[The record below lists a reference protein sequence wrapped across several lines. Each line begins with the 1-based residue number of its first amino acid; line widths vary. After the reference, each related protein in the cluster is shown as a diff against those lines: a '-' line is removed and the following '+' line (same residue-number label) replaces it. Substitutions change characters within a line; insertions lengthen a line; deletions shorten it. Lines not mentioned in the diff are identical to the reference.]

1 MTKKVLLW
9 LGIVGLLA
17 LSVREFPAVVREIKI
32 LRMGSAP
39 QGPTWH
45 QRAGGG

>member
-1 MTKKVLLW
+1 MSKKTLFGLIA
-9 LGIVGLLA
+9 LGVLA
-17 LSVREFPAVVREIKI
+17 LSVKEYPALVREIKI

-45 QRAGGG
+45 QRAGGS